1 MTMADPHNT
10 TDPEIAL
17 EAFFA
22 AGRSAAAEP
31 SATFLAR
38 VLAEAEAVQA
48 ERDAPIA
55 EPPAPQ
61 QGLWAGIIAALGG
74 WGGAGGLATAT
85 MAGVWLGF
93 AGVQG
98 SGTLT
103 AFLAAPEEAAV
114 TLELIPE
121 FDSFVLAALET
132 EG

>member
-1 MTMADPHNT
+1 MTMADPHDT
-10 TDPEIAL
+10 TEADREL

-31 SATFLAR
+31 SAAFLVR

-48 ERDAPIA
+48 ERMA
-55 EPPAPQ
+55 PAPQ
-61 QGLWAGIIAALGG
+61 PRQGIWAGLLSALGG

-103 AFLAAPEEAAV
+103 AFLAADEAAI
-114 TLELIPE
+114 TLELIPD
-121 FDSFVLAALET
+121 FDSFALAELET